1 MNARGLWQGEVR
13 REGNRSVLARSLHQ
27 APLKVAK
34 PFAGPDGEAIV
45 YLMDASPGLFG
56 GDSQDIMCT
65 VGCGAHAVLTN
76 QSASKLHPSQEG
88 GASRLTQRFYVAA
101 EGALEYLPE
110 PVIPFADAVHV
121 SDTEVWL
128 VDGAQAIIGDVI
140 TAGRVK
146 SGEAFAFKRL
156 ANRFSVYWNGV
167 LEVRDALDLQSSRW
181 QAGPDGF
188 ADYTHAAT
196 LWVLSERVTKE
207 YAAMLQEL
215 LAVCEDGS
223 VYAGCS
229 MLPCRGLVI
238 RMLGRSGWRL
248 QEELRRCWDAMR
260 RELLGRPAL
269 SLRK

>member
-1 MNARGLWQGEVR
+1 MNARGSWQGEVR
-13 REGNRSVLARSLHQ
+13 RAGERSVLARSLHQ

-34 PFAGPDGEAIV
+34 PFAGPGGEAIV

-56 GDSQDIMCT
+56 GDSQDITCT
-65 VGCGAHAVLTN
+65 VGCGASAVLTN
-76 QSASKLHPSQEG
+76 QSASKLHPSRGG
-88 GASRLTQRFYVAA
+88 GASRLTQRFCVAA
-101 EGALEYLPE
+101 EGVLEYLPE

-121 SDTEVWL
+121 NDTEVWL
-128 VDGAQAIIGDVI
+128 ADGAQAIIGDVI
-140 TAGRVK
+140 SAGRVK

-167 LEVRDALDLQSSRW
+167 LEVRDSLDLQSSRW
-181 QAGPDGF
+181 QDGPDGF

-196 LWVLSERVTKE
+196 LWVLSERVMKE
-207 YAAMLQEL
+207 HVVMLQEL

-229 MLPCRGLVI
+229 LLPCRGLVV

-248 QEELRRCWDAMR
+248 QEELRRCWSAMR
-260 RELLGRPAL
+260 REVLGRPTL
-269 SLRK
+269 FLRK